1 MRAASVSVP
10 KPTEAPLPRPTLP
23 LRPVKPIKRD
33 EPGDAEAS
41 SHRRKIQV
49 LKSEPAPS
57 QQAPPER
64 TQPTPPTI
72 KELRGPTPEEVM
84 EDPLVRSVLD
94 VFEGEIKR
102 VHPKNK

>member
-1 MRAASVSVP
+1 MRAASVSTP
-10 KPTEAPLPRPTLP
+10 KPPEGPSPRTTLP

-33 EPGDAEAS
+33 EPAETES
-41 SHRRKIQV
+41 SNHRRKIQV
-49 LKSEPAPS
+49 VKPEPS
-57 QQAPPER
+57 SSNQTPPQR
-64 TQPTPPTI
+64 TQPTPQ
-72 KELRGPTPEEVM
+72 LRGPTPEEVM

>member
-1 MRAASVSVP
+1 M
-10 KPTEAPLPRPTLP
+10 PRPTLP

-33 EPGDAEAS
+33 DASETSAS

-49 LKSEPAPS
+49 VKSEPAPS
-57 QQAPPER
+57 NEATPER
-64 TQPTPPTI
+64 TQPTPQ
-72 KELRGPTPEEVM
+72 LRGPTPEEVM

>member
-10 KPTEAPLPRPTLP
+10 KPVEAPTPRPTLP
-23 LRPVKPIKRD
+23 LRPIKPIKRD
-33 EPGDAEAS
+33 EPTQPDAS
-41 SHRRKIQV
+41 DDKSNHRRKIQV
-49 LKSEPAPS
+49 VKSEPAPS

-64 TQPTPPTI
+64 TQPTPS
-72 KELRGPTPEEVM
+72 LRGPTPEEVM